1 MRKYKSKNVKASL
14 KNAGKG
20 VSLALKS
27 ETNIRIHILVGI
39 LVFSI
44 GVLMN
49 LDYTKLCILLL
60 VIALVITTEML
71 NTAIEFTIDSVFHNR
86 FSPLA
91 GMAKDVSAAAVMFS
105 AIISVIIGLFI
116 FVPEILSLIS

>member
-1 MRKYKSKNVKASL
+1 MRKYKSKNVKTSL

-49 LDYTKLCILLL
+49 LNYTKLCVLLL

-116 FVPEILSLIS
+116 FIPEILNLI

>member
-1 MRKYKSKNVKASL
+1 
-14 KNAGKG
+14 
-20 VSLALKS
+20 
-27 ETNIRIHILVGI
+27 
-39 LVFSI
+39 
-44 GVLMN
+44 MN
-49 LDYTKLCILLL
+49 LNYTKLCVLLL

-116 FVPEILSLIS
+116 FIPEILNLI